1 MKVVFTDDA
10 LRDLD
15 EIFEFISANYPTIY
29 DAFEKRLRTIV
40 GRIGTWPESA
50 QEVQQRPGVR
60 SVPFLRYPYKLFYR
74 IRSDRIE
81 VLHIHHSARGE
92 SDIAT

>member
-15 EIFEFISANYPTIY
+15 EIFEFISAHYPAIY
-29 DAFEKRLRTIV
+29 RAFEKRLRTIAE
-40 GRIGTWPESA
+40 RIDQWPESA

-60 SVPFLRYPYKLFYR
+60 SVPLIRYPYKIFYR
-74 IRSDRIE
+74 VLPDHVE
-81 VLHIHHSARGE
+81 VLHVHHSARDE
-92 SDIAT
+92 SEIAE